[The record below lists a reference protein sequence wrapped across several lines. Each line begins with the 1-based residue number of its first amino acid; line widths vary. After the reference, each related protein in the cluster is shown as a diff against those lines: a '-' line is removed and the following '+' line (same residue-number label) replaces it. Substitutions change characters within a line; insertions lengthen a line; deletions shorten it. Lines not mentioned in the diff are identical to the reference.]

1 MKKTSTIWAL
11 CLTILSTTAFAQT
24 PKENLAQ
31 GVEIYNAMREYGRNL
46 TNKTITAESIKDIK
60 NRVERGTA
68 LLDKVV
74 KEGTAEQIR
83 VARYFKTNFQ
93 YELGFMLGMKGD
105 NKACYEVFKAI
116 ENNITAY
123 KSTDF
128 PMMYEYS
135 GKNYKIVWDNF
146 AATQAEYY
154 TGMGEVSY
162 NIGKYEDAYT
172 MTKNSLAHNNITKWL
187 SYIGVNKILDIRSK
201 KKTLV
206 SEEEFQDFAL
216 KSMKTYTALDSDE
229 KKTVKDS
236 EYPTWERGYKIF
248 SSLLDGNNAQ
258 NLTPKIGEAAQI
270 LRGVSENEK
279 AAKFFTF
286 ALKNNWGTTAAWKNE
301 VLPTAKAVNDK
312 ALGLAVLNR
321 LATSVGTTD
330 CNELEAFARDYTQF
344 GDVNK
349 ATEFKK
355 RADFCL
361 KQKQEAE
368 NRAAEERRKQ
378 EERQAKERR
387 KAQRDGHFYVGLN
400 VFPLFTKPVDL
411 GGVVNFGAKKTMVE
425 LSFLNVTK
433 KKENYF
439 DLNLKEVN
447 DVQEHKWDG
456 FFTHLALK
464 FSKDGVK
471 NSGMQYAGLLFG
483 YNQRT
488 FEPFNSNV
496 TNTLT
501 GKTVSKAFN
510 PTSKQY
516 IGMVNFGLMA
526 LNYLGVDGYIGIGAA
541 YNKFDGGN
549 SEVWNKDGLTI
560 EDRMVANRKPSYVSF
575 TMRMGISVG
584 FGK

>member
-74 KEGTAEQIR
+74 KEGTADQIR

-93 YELGFMLGMKGD
+93 YELGFMQGMKSD
-105 NKACYEVFKAI
+105 NEACYKVFKAI
-116 ENNITAY
+116 ENDITAY
-123 KSTDF
+123 KPTDF
-128 PMMYEYS
+128 PMLYEYS
-135 GKNYKIVWDNF
+135 GKNFKIVWENF

-172 MTKNSLAHNNITKWL
+172 MTKNSLAHKNITNWL

-201 KKTLV
+201 KKTLI
-206 SEEEFQDFAL
+206 SDEEFQEFAL
-216 KSMKTYTALDSDE
+216 KSMKTYTVLSSDE
-229 KKTVKDS
+229 KKIATENS
-236 EYPTWERGYKIF
+236 YPTWERGYKIF
-248 SSLLDGNNAQ
+248 SSLLESNNAQ
-258 NLTPKIGEAAQI
+258 NLTAKIGEAAQI
-270 LRGVSENEK
+270 LRGGNEHEK

-286 ALKNNWGTTAAWKNE
+286 ALKNNWGTTVSWKNE

-312 ALGLAVLNR
+312 ALGLAVLGR
-321 LATSVGTTD
+321 LANTVGATD
-330 CNELEAFARDYTQF
+330 CDELEAFVRDYTQF
-344 GDVNK
+344 GD
-349 ATEFKK
+349 ATKTADFKK
-355 RADFCL
+355 RAEYCRQ
-361 KQKQEAE
+361 QKEEAAR
-368 NRAAEERRKQ
+368 RATEERRKQ

-387 KAQRDGHFYVGLN
+387 KAARDGHFYVGLN
-400 VFPLFTKPVDL
+400 VFPLFTKPADL

-439 DLNLKEVN
+439 DLNLREVN
-447 DVQEHKWDG
+447 DVQEHRWDG

-464 FSKDGVK
+464 FSKDGMK
-471 NSGMQYAGLLFG
+471 NSGMQYAGVLFG

-488 FEPFNSNV
+488 FEPFTSNV
-496 TNTLT
+496 TTTLT
-501 GKTVSKAFN
+501 GKTAVKAFN

-526 LNYLGVDGYIGIGAA
+526 LNYLGVDGYMGIGAA

-560 EDRMVANRKPSYVSF
+560 EDRMVANRKPSYFSF
-575 TMRMGISVG
+575 TMRMGISIG